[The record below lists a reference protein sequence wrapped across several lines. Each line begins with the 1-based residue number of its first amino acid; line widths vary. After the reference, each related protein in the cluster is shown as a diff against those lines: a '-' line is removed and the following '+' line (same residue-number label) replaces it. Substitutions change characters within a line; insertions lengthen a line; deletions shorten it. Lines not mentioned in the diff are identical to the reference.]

1 MKAICVEEF
10 GDPEVM
16 RLIDLPEP
24 QPSSGELLIRLHAAG
39 VNPVDT
45 YIRAGKYA
53 AKPTLP
59 YTPGKDG
66 AGTIERSA
74 AGFEKGER
82 VFLCGP
88 VTGTYAEMAT
98 CAAVNVFRLPSAA
111 SFEQGAALGVP
122 YGTAHRALF
131 ERGLARA
138 GETILVHGAS
148 GGVGTAAVQLARAA
162 GLRVFGTAGTEKGR
176 ALVKENGAD
185 NVFDHATADYT
196 EQILTA
202 TNGRGVDLVLEMLAN
217 VNLSRDLKLLAKGGR
232 VVVVGSRG
240 PIEIDPRDT
249 MQRDADIR
257 GMMLG
262 HGTQESRTKMYLE
275 IARGLAQGSLCPV
288 IGKTFPLGEAS
299 EAHRAVLAPGAYG
312 KIVLLP

>member
-1 MKAICVEEF
+1 MKAVLVEEF
-10 GDPEVM
+10 GEPEVM
-16 RLIDLPEP
+16 RLVEVPEP
-24 QPSSGELLIRLHAAG
+24 QPGPDELLVRIRAAG

-66 AGTIERSA
+66 AGTVESSA
-74 AGFEKGER
+74 AGFQEGER

-88 VTGTYAEMAT
+88 ISGTYAELAR
-98 CAAVNVFRLPSAA
+98 CHASAVYRLPAKT

-131 ERGLARA
+131 ERGHARS
-138 GETILVHGAS
+138 GETVLVHGAT
-148 GGVGTAAVQLARAA
+148 GGVGTAAVQLAHAA
-162 GLRVFGTAGTEKGR
+162 GLRVFGTGSTEKGR
-176 ALVKENGAD
+176 ALVRENGGSE
-185 NVFDHATADYT
+185 VFDHHLADYR
-196 EQILTA
+196 EQILAA
-202 TNGRGVDLVLEMLAN
+202 TNGCGVDLIVEMLAN
-217 VNLSRDLKLLAKGGR
+217 VNLSQDLKLLATGGR

-240 PIEIDPRDT
+240 PVEIDPRDT

-262 HGTQESRTKMYLE
+262 HGSTEERAKMYSEISAGLE
-275 IARGLAQGSLCPV
+275 KGSLRPI
-288 IGKTFPLGEAS
+288 IGKVFPLAEAPK
-299 EAHRAVLAPGAYG
+299 AHRAVLAPGAYG

>member
-1 MKAICVEEF
+1 MKAIRVEEF
-10 GDPEVM
+10 GEPEVM
-16 RLIDLPEP
+16 RLVDVPEP
-24 QPSSGELLIRLHAAG
+24 SPGPDELLVRIRAAG

-59 YTPGKDG
+59 FTPGKDG
-66 AGTIERSA
+66 AGIVEQAA
-74 AGFEKGER
+74 AGFAEGER

-88 VTGTYAEMAT
+88 ITGTYAELAT
-98 CAAVNVFRLPSAA
+98 CNPTAVYRLPANT

-131 ERGLARA
+131 ARGGAHE
-138 GETILVHGAS
+138 GETVLVHGAT
-148 GGVGTAAVQLARAA
+148 GGVGTAAVQLARAT
-162 GLRVFGTAGTEKGR
+162 GLRVFGTGGTEKGR
-176 ALVKENGAD
+176 ALVRENGAD
-185 NVFDHATADYT
+185 EVFDHHAANYR
-196 EQILTA
+196 EQILAA
-202 TNGRGVDLVLEMLAN
+202 TNGRGVDLVIEMLAN
-217 VNLSRDLKLLAKGGR
+217 VNLGQDLKLLAIAGR

-240 PIEIDPRDT
+240 PVEIDPRDT

-262 HGTQESRTKMYLE
+262 HGSPEQRAKMYSEISAGLE
-275 IARGLAQGSLCPV
+275 KRSLRPI
-288 IGKTFPLGEAS
+288 IGKVFPLAEAP
-299 EAHRAVLAPGAYG
+299 EAHHAVLAAGAYG